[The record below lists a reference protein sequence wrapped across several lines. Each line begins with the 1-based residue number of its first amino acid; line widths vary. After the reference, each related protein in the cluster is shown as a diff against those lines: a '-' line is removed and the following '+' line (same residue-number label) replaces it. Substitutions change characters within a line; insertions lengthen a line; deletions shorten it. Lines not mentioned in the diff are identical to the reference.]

1 MAICLRHPLRLQ
13 SLHKNTFYYIIII
26 NYDFENKEE
35 TMKLYE
41 NGAYLV
47 NGRDVVINSPEAA
60 SAVNARQERL
70 LHRKMQR
77 NKPLHMEF

>member
-1 MAICLRHPLRLQ
+1 M
-13 SLHKNTFYYIIII
+13 HKNTFYYIIII

-60 SAVNARQERL
+60 SAVNAKTGKIVTPEE
-70 LHRKMQR
+70 QR

>member
-1 MAICLRHPLRLQ
+1 
-13 SLHKNTFYYIIII
+13 
-26 NYDFENKEE
+26 
-35 TMKLYE
+35 MKLYE

-60 SAVNARQERL
+60 SAVNQRQERL

>member
-26 NYDFENKEE
+26 NHDFENKEE

-47 NGRDVVINSPEAA
+47 NGRNVVINSPEAA
-60 SAVNARQERL
+60 SAVNAPSDIIIRAGSRRQTVEI
-70 LHRKMQR
+70 H
-77 NKPLHMEF
+77 

>member
-41 NGAYLV
+41 DGAYLV
-47 NGRDVVINSPEAA
+47 NGRDVVIN
-60 SAVNARQERL
+60 
-70 LHRKMQR
+70 
-77 NKPLHMEF
+77 